1 MHKIFIDGRE
11 GTTGL
16 EIHERL
22 KDRSDIE
29 LLQIPSEARKD
40 PAVRREYVNAADV
53 VVTCLPDAAAK
64 ETVAMIE
71 NDRTRVLDPSTAH
84 RVHPDF
90 VYGVP
95 ELGRAQREAISKA
108 RRVSNPG
115 CHAVG
120 FVSLLYPLVKL
131 GVVPRD
137 YPVTAFSLTGYS
149 GGGRKMIEDYEAS
162 GEERRK
168 QLVAPRP
175 YGLSLQHKHIPEMQQ
190 VVGLA
195 TPPFFEPV
203 VSSFY
208 RGMLVS
214 VPLYARL
221 LDRTRSATELHALLA
236 AHYEGERFVRVMPFG
251 GEGQLDGGQLDAT
264 LCNHT
269 NRLEIFVF
277 GNDSQALLVA
287 RLDNL
292 GKGASGSAV
301 QNLNLMLGVEEG
313 LGLS

>member
-22 KDRSDIE
+22 KGRADIE
-29 LLQIPSEARKD
+29 LLQIPSESRKD
-40 PAVRREYVNAADV
+40 PAVRREFVNAADIV
-53 VVTCLPDAAAK
+53 ITCLPDAAAK

-71 NDRTRVLDPSTAH
+71 NERTRVLDPSTAF
-84 RVHPDF
+84 RTHPDF

-95 ELGRAQREAISKA
+95 ELGPEQRQAIATA

-120 FVSLLYPLVKL
+120 FISALYPLVKR

-149 GGGRKMIEDYEAS
+149 GGGKKMIEDYEAS
-162 GEERRK
+162 SEERRK

-175 YGLSLQHKHIPEMQQ
+175 YALSLEHKHLPEMQK
-190 VVGLA
+190 VVGLTA
-195 TPPFFEPV
+195 PPFFEPV

-214 VPLYARL
+214 VPLHARL
-221 LDRTRSATELHALLA
+221 LDRPRHASELHALLA
-236 AHYEGERFVRVMPFG
+236 EHYQGERFVKVMPFG
-251 GEGQLDGGQLDAT
+251 GEGHLDGGQLDPT

-269 NRLEIFVF
+269 NRLELFVF
-277 GNDSQALLVA
+277 GNAERALIVA

-301 QNLNLMLGVEEG
+301 QNLNLMLGVDEA
-313 LGLS
+313 LGLE

>member
-22 KDRSDIE
+22 KDRSDLE

-53 VVTCLPDAAAK
+53 VITCLPDAAAK

-84 RVHPDF
+84 RIHPDF

-95 ELGRAQREAISKA
+95 ELGREQRDAISRA

-175 YGLSLQHKHIPEMQQ
+175 YGLSLQHKHIPEMQK
-190 VVGLA
+190 VTGLTTA
-195 TPPFFEPV
+195 PFFEPV

-221 LDRTRSATELHALLA
+221 LDRPRSATELHALLA
-236 AHYEGERFVRVMPFG
+236 AHYEGERFVQVMPFG
-251 GEGQLDGGQLDAT
+251 GEGHLDGGQLDAT

-277 GNDSQALLVA
+277 GNESQALLVA

-301 QNLNLMLGVEEG
+301 QNLNLMLGAEEG